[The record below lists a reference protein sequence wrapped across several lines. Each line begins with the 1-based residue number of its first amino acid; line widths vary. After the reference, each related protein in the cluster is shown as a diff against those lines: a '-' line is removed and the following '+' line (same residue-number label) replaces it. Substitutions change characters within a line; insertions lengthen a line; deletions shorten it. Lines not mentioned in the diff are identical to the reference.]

1 MSSDEERLTVVN
13 VVASTRV
20 AEELNLPDIAIQL
33 NCEYEPEQFPG
44 VVYRVINPKLAI
56 LMFRS
61 GRAVCTGGKNE
72 GNIHAGIQMMIAD
85 LVNSGI
91 TTWSLSPNKDPVR
104 VMASS
109 PLPGKPTYN
118 NKDWYADEAFVL
130 KAKEKRKKIE
140 GELKSKMETVNWRHI
155 EDGSKSASPATLLR
169 GGVGATLTSRNKTLT
184 VDGVKLAVGDRLLVA
199 GEENSTHNGIYVVT
213 SLGPTVLTRSEDCD
227 NLDEEDESGVPKGYP
242 GIIGSRKV
250 ATGMLVP
257 ITEGKEHA
265 GEIWILEGTHQIAL
279 GVTPGGTIQG
289 DGTMKFSLDDEV
301 VTDDVVVTGSGMF
314 SITLTPE
321 SDEKRRVREK
331 KQLIQHEIESGL
343 SKKKSE
349 EAYKTARGDMHREKA
364 EYLLSIMDVK
374 FGGDVPDGE
383 GGLNEEKAKL
393 QHAKDIIEESLSGEI
408 DKFPCLAA
416 FKARCT
422 RYPTYAEWFKVTY
435 ATSQDYTLPI
445 DDKGT
450 LEISPSHLWC
460 DGKSGDVTIE
470 VQNMVAT
477 YALHYPEDYDGH
489 DRWTGEA
496 QADQPRKLN
505 LNSLTFHLPFD
516 KVEYEPEQ
524 FPGLIYRL
532 DYPKVVCL
540 IFGSGKMVI
549 TGARHKDEILEAV
562 QIIQDELA
570 DLL

>member
-44 VVYRVINPKLAI
+44 VVYRVVSPKLAI

-72 GNIHAGIQMMIAD
+72 GNIHAGIQMMIED

-91 TTWSLSPNKDPVR
+91 TTWSLSPDKDPVR
-104 VMASS
+104 AIASS
-109 PLPGKPTYN
+109 PLPGKPTYD

-130 KAKEKRKKIE
+130 KAKAKRKKIE
-140 GELKSKMETVNWRHI
+140 EKLKSKMETVNWRHI

-199 GEENSTHNGIYVVT
+199 GEEDSTHNGIYVLT

-227 NLDEEDESGVPKGYP
+227 NLDEEDESGVPRGYA
-242 GIIGSRKV
+242 GIAGSRKV

-265 GEIWILEGTHQIAL
+265 GEVWILEGGHQVAL
-279 GVTPGGTIQG
+279 GVTPGGAHPG
-289 DGTMKFSLDDEV
+289 DGTMKFSLDD
-301 VTDDVVVTGSGMF
+301 DLTGSGMF

-321 SDEKRRVREK
+321 SDEKSRVREK
-331 KQLIQHEIESGL
+331 KQLIQHEIDSGQ
-343 SKKKSE
+343 SKKKAE
-349 EAYKTARGDMHREKA
+349 EAYKTALQEMHREKA

-374 FGGDVPDGE
+374 FDGKVPDGE
-383 GGLNEEKAKL
+383 GGLNEDKAKEK
-393 QHAKDIIEESLSGEI
+393 HAKDVIEESLSGEI
-408 DKFPCLAA
+408 DLFPCLAA
-416 FKARCT
+416 LKAPCT
-422 RYPTYAEWFKVTY
+422 RYPTYSEWFKETY
-435 ATSQDYTLPI
+435 ATTQDYTLPI
-445 DDKGT
+445 DDQGT
-450 LEISPSHLWC
+450 MEISPSHLWC
-460 DGKSGDVTIE
+460 AGKSGDVTIE

-505 LNSLTFHLPFD
+505 LNNLTFHLPFD

>member
-20 AEELNLPDIAIQL
+20 AEELFLQDIAIQL
-33 NCEYEPEQFPG
+33 KCEYEPEQFPG
-44 VVYRVINPKLAI
+44 VVYRVVTPKLAI

-72 GNIHAGIQMMIAD
+72 GNIHAGIQMMIED
-85 LVNSGI
+85 LVDSGI

-104 VMASS
+104 VMSS
-109 PLPGKPTYN
+109 EPLPGKPSYD
-118 NKDWYADEAFVL
+118 NKDWYADEEFVKDA
-130 KAKEKRKKIE
+130 KATRKGME
-140 GELKSKMETVNWRHI
+140 AKSKGKLETISWRHI
-155 EDGSKSASPATLLR
+155 EVGTLLR

-199 GEENSTHNGIYVVT
+199 GEEDSTRDGIYEVT
-213 SLGPTVLTRSEDCD
+213 SLDGGWVLTRSDDCD
-227 NLDEEDESGVPKGYP
+227 NLDEDDESGVPKGYS
-242 GIIGSRKV
+242 GIIGSHKV

-257 ITEGKEHA
+257 ITDGKEHA
-265 GEIWILEGTHQIAL
+265 GEIWILEGSHTVTL
-279 GVTPGGTIQG
+279 GATPDEKSTVSGI
-289 DGTMKFSLDDEV
+289 MKFSRDEE
-301 VTDDVVVTGSGMF
+301 VTESEMF

-321 SDEKRRVREK
+321 SDEKAKNREK
-331 KQLIQHEIESGL
+331 KQFIDHQIESGE
-343 SKKKSE
+343 SQKKAEGAHKAALQE
-349 EAYKTARGDMHREKA
+349 MHGEKA
-364 EYLLSIMDVK
+364 DYLTSIIDVK

-383 GGLNEEKAKL
+383 GGLNEDKAKEK
-393 QHAKDIIEESLSGEI
+393 HVKDILESPDL
-408 DKFPCLAA
+408 FPLLAA
-416 FKARCT
+416 LKEPCN
-422 RYPTYAEWFKVTY
+422 RYPTYSEWFKETY
-435 ATSQDYTLPI
+435 ATTQDYTLPT
-445 DDKGT
+445 DDKGFVE
-450 LEISPSHLWC
+450 LSPSHYWRE
-460 DGKSGDVTIE
+460 GKSGDVTIE

-489 DRWTGEA
+489 DRWTGEP
-496 QADQPRKLN
+496 QAGEPRKLN
-505 LNSLTFHLPFD
+505 LNNLTFHLPFD

>member
-1 MSSDEERLTVVN
+1 
-13 VVASTRV
+13 
-20 AEELNLPDIAIQL
+20 
-33 NCEYEPEQFPG
+33 
-44 VVYRVINPKLAI
+44 
-56 LMFRS
+56 
-61 GRAVCTGGKNE
+61 
-72 GNIHAGIQMMIAD
+72 
-85 LVNSGI
+85 
-91 TTWSLSPNKDPVR
+91 
-104 VMASS
+104 MASS

-227 NLDEEDESGVPKGYP
+227 NLDEEDKSGVPKGYP
-242 GIIGSRKV
+242 GIIGSHKV

-349 EAYKTARGDMHREKA
+349 EAYKTARGEMHREKA

-408 DKFPCLAA
+408 DKFPCLAS

-477 YALHYPEDYDGH
+477 YALH
-489 DRWTGEA
+489 
-496 QADQPRKLN
+496 
-505 LNSLTFHLPFD
+505 
-516 KVEYEPEQ
+516 
-524 FPGLIYRL
+524 
-532 DYPKVVCL
+532 
-540 IFGSGKMVI
+540 
-549 TGARHKDEILEAV
+549 
-562 QIIQDELA
+562 
-570 DLL
+570 